1 MPKND
6 PIKSD
11 LRILRTSR
19 SLSLEILPH
28 LYDKEI
34 LTFKLLPL
42 YCRNSWITVTNQL
55 GATWFLESLS
65 HAISLGF
72 ADIPYEK
79 LKRIEV
85 EIPAPDVTDP
95 GQLINLWT
103 KVREFLQL
111 LQRKEMP
118 EVNTHL
124 LGTDSTSWMAPD
136 GKPQIS
142 I

>member
-1 MPKND
+1 MASNNFGKFMDLPFELRSQIWEGLMPGND

-34 LTFKLLPL
+34 LAFKLLPL
-42 YCRNSWITVTNQL
+42 YRRNSWIIVTNQL

-72 ADIPYEK
+72 ANIPYAK
-79 LKRIEV
+79 LKRIEI
-85 EIPAPDVTDP
+85 EIPA
-95 GQLINLWT
+95 Q
-103 KVREFLQL
+103 
-111 LQRKEMP
+111 M
-118 EVNTHL
+118 
-124 LGTDSTSWMAPD
+124 
-136 GKPQIS
+136 
-142 I
+142 